1 MEKRKIYRI
10 VLVIMILLFSAALA
24 AFIYFNLWNQNK
36 TQDGILVKRLEVR
49 LSHEREA

>member
-24 AFIYFNLWNQNK
+24 AFIYFNLWNHNK
-36 TQDGILVKRLEVR
+36 TQDGILVQTLVVR
-49 LSHEREA
+49 ISHEREA